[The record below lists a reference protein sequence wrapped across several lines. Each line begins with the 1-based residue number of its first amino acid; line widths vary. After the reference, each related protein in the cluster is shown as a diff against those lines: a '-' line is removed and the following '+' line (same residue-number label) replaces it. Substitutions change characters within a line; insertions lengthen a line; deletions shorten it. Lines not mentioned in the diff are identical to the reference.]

1 MPKRIE
7 TGIVTSDK
15 TAKTRRV
22 EIPRLVKHP
31 RYGKYVRRK
40 TICHVHDENNDSHLG
55 DLVEIVESRP
65 LSRTK
70 RWALVRVVEK
80 GRMLD
85 LAAMR
90 AAAGMALWEASPR
103 KTPPRRD
110 NHDSDANAAGRRR
123 QHGGQRTGVFQG
135 AGRIAEAFRRHRRYR
150 RLQRQERDRPAAT

>member
-1 MPKRIE
+1 LRSRNKSMPKRLE

-40 TICHVHDENNDSHLG
+40 TVCHVHDENNDSHLG

-65 LSRTK
+65 MSRTK

-85 LAAMR
+85 VAAMR
-90 AAAGMALWEASPR
+90 AA
-103 KTPPRRD
+103 
-110 NHDSDANAAGRRR
+110 H
-123 QHGGQRTGVFQG
+123 
-135 AGRIAEAFRRHRRYR
+135 RRH
-150 RLQRQERDRPAAT
+150 AAEGDNAQKELP

>member
-15 TAKTRRV
+15 AAKTRRV

-40 TICHVHDENNDSHLG
+40 TICHVHDENNASHAG

-70 RWALVRVVEK
+70 RWELVRVVEK
-80 GRMLD
+80 GRMVD
-85 LAAMR
+85 LVAMR
-90 AAAGMALWEASPR
+90 AAAR
-103 KTPPRRD
+103 K
-110 NHDSDANAAGRRR
+110 S
-123 QHGGQRTGVFQG
+123 HGQPET
-135 AGRIAEAFRRHRRYR
+135 AEE
-150 RLQRQERDRPAAT
+150 QQ